1 VKTVALSSRN
11 VKYFAFKL
19 AEAFLRVYNSSAK
32 FRIGFVILMAVI
44 AFGFLSIFT
53 PPWNTRL
60 YYLPKNTP
68 PQLTTLT
75 EFLGRDDWKVSEG
88 SLIGS
93 ITNYL
98 ADRLTLILGVTSN
111 GRSVFWSLTN
121 AIVNSL
127 TIAVITAVVA
137 SHIGLIIGL
146 IAGLR
151 GGVVDRVLMFI
162 TDTFIVIPAIA
173 LYAVLAA
180 LLKNMLTLPLLGLLI
195 SISSWPWPAR
205 QVRAMVLSLKERDF
219 MVTAR
224 LSGMGFSAVLLKEI
238 MPHVLGWHLI
248 NFTNTILFAIGSET
262 GLAILGLSI
271 LDKDTLG
278 TMIYWNL
285 HYASLFRG
293 IIWWYL
299 PPIVTLI
306 VLFASLYLISVG
318 ISEYLNPRL
327 RG

>member
-1 VKTVALSSRN
+1 MLSLYTEKVKNAMMRIVN
-11 VKYFAFKL
+11 V
-19 AEAFLRVYNSSAK
+19 FLNIYRTSTK
-32 FRIGFVILMAVI
+32 FRIGFIILVAI
-44 AFGFLSIFT
+44 LIFGSLSIFT
-53 PPWNTRL
+53 PPWSTRL

-75 EFLGRDDWKVSEG
+75 MFLGHTNWKSKEVT
-88 SLIGS
+88 LIDS
-93 ITNYL
+93 ISNYIV
-98 ADRLTLILGVTSN
+98 DRLTLILGVTSN

-121 AIVNSL
+121 AIMNSL
-127 TIAVITAVVA
+127 GIAIITAMVA

-146 IAGLR
+146 VAGLK
-151 GGVVDRVLMFI
+151 GGLLDRILMFI

-180 LLKNMLTLPLLGLLI
+180 LLKGMLTLPLLGLLL

-205 QVRAMVLSLKERDF
+205 QVRAMTLSLKERDF
-219 MVTAR
+219 MVISR
-224 LSGMGFSAVLLKEI
+224 LSGMKFSAILFKEL

-285 HYASLFRG
+285 HFASLFRG
-293 IIWWYL
+293 IVWWYL
-299 PPIVTLI
+299 PPIITLI
-306 VLFASLYLISVG
+306 ILFASLYLISIG